1 VLNSR
6 LDTYA
11 HGSTGS
17 GNGSAVFGYSVTGY
31 KQLGDEVRSVG
42 FLTLD
47 IPGNVLRQMTEYAE
61 NHETADEFQV
71 CQRGSM
77 IVMENQID
85 KNVVSELNATGVSYK
100 IIEIDP
106 AYADTA

>member
-1 VLNSR
+1 
-6 LDTYA
+6 
-11 HGSTGS
+11 
-17 GNGSAVFGYSVTGY
+17 
-31 KQLGDEVRSVG
+31 
-42 FLTLD
+42 
-47 IPGNVLRQMTEYAE
+47 
-61 NHETADEFQV
+61 
-71 CQRGSM
+71 M